1 VAADAIGAGDRY
13 SVTMAR
19 PLDPWRTLELPRD
32 ATLEDVKAAYRR
44 LAKRYHP
51 DSAGEAALAR
61 FLAVQAAYEALTE
74 GPARLRLGLG
84 GRTPR
89 PAAPRQAAQRQ
100 TRPTGG
106 PAARPT
112 GGPARGPGG
121 GARPGSWT
129 DAGAG
134 SRTGSTGRA
143 GTRGPTGGT
152 GRRGATRKR
161 AKPGSTSYDDAQFE
175 PFEPSWEGASWYG
188 ESSGTYWTLNPKEFA
203 DPRKHGPEYQARA
216 RSARA
221 GRGRPPD
228 APPQSESASDEESW
242 TAREPAEGDMP
253 PSTPDDVWSSAGPG
267 PAVGWAA
274 RGWSAPDRTK
284 PGWSEPGWSEP
295 GWSEPGWS
303 EPGWAAPGRARPGA
317 ASGLGPTPSHGG
329 LAADGRWAS
338 TSAAELVSM
347 GLLGLGIATLVFAV
361 LGFAILGGPVVDGLE
376 PTVAA
381 GGIASIVLGAIVRN
395 LASRPSTR

>member
-1 VAADAIGAGDRY
+1 MCLHDDAIGAAGGY

-32 ATLEDVKAAYRR
+32 ATLDDVKAAYRR

-51 DSAGEAALAR
+51 DSAGETALAR

-74 GPARLRLGLG
+74 GPARLRLGIG

-89 PAAPRQAAQRQ
+89 PAAARQAPPRQA
-100 TRPTGG
+100 RPTGG
-106 PAARPT
+106 PAARPA
-112 GGPARGPGG
+112 GGPARGS
-121 GARPGSWT
+121 GAGSRAGSWT

-134 SRTGSTGRA
+134 SRTGASGRA
-143 GTRGPTGGT
+143 GTRGATGGT

-221 GRGRPPD
+221 GRGHAPD
-228 APPQSESASDEESW
+228 AGPGSESGPDQEPW
-242 TAREPAEGDMP
+242 TAREPHDDGTP
-253 PSTPDDVWSSAGPG
+253 PQAPPDDWSSTTPG
-267 PAVGWAA
+267 PDAGWTA
-274 RGWSAPDRTK
+274 
-284 PGWSEPGWSEP
+284 PGWSPGWTEPGWTEP
-295 GWSEPGWS
+295 GWTEPG
-303 EPGWAAPGRARPGA
+303 PAAPGRARPRG
-317 ASGLGPTPSHGG
+317 ASGLGPAPSRGG
-329 LAADGRWAS
+329 LASDSGMAP
-338 TSAAELVSM
+338 TSAAELVAM
-347 GLLGLGIATLVFAV
+347 GLLGLGIATLSY
-361 LGFAILGGPVVDGLE
+361 AILGSPVIAGLE

-381 GGIASIVLGAIVRN
+381 GGLASIVVGVILRS
-395 LASRPSTR
+395 LASRRAAG